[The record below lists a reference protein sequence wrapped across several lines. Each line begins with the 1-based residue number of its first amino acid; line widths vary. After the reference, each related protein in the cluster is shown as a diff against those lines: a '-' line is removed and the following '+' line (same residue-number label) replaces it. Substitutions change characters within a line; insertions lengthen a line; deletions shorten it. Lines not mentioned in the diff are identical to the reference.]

1 MESTFR
7 LQAQELFLS
16 TLLEVIIMPSID
28 TDTRLIM
35 TVLFVGAV
43 SGVNVYFFSQ
53 YGTSFIAAYG
63 AYPVAMIFGVL
74 TVGGI
79 VILKALFDLAINDYI
94 EDFLLQR
101 QIDSYWN
108 RKARDE
114 ENRKRVRESFRGF
127 QQQFGAT
134 AYGDSNLPMM
144 PQSNEVQTVSPTF
157 LTGFNE

>member
-1 MESTFR
+1 
-7 LQAQELFLS
+7 
-16 TLLEVIIMPSID
+16 MPSID

-43 SGVNVYFFSQ
+43 SGVNVYFFSE
-53 YGTSFIAAYG
+53 YGATFVSAYG
-63 AYPVAMIFGVL
+63 PYPVAMIFGVL

-79 VILKALFDLAINDYI
+79 VILKALFDLMINDYI

-101 QIDSYWN
+101 QINAYWN

-127 QQQFGAT
+127 QQQFGTT
-134 AYGDSNLPMM
+134 AYGDQNLPVMQ
-144 PQSNEVQTVSPTF
+144 PTAQEVQTVSPTF

>member
-1 MESTFR
+1 
-7 LQAQELFLS
+7 
-16 TLLEVIIMPSID
+16 MPSID

-43 SGVNVYFFSQ
+43 SGINVYFFSQ
-53 YGTSFIAAYG
+53 YGTTFVNAYG
-63 AYPVAMIFGVL
+63 PYPVAVIFGVL

-79 VILKALFDLAINDYI
+79 MILKALFDLILNDYI

-101 QIDSYWN
+101 QINSYWN

-114 ENRKRVRESFRGF
+114 DNRKRVRESMRNF
-127 QQQFGAT
+127 QQQFGLPSGSGV
-134 AYGDSNLPMM
+134 YGDNVMPNLPMQ
-144 PQSNEVQTVSPTF
+144 PQETQTVSPTF

>member
-1 MESTFR
+1 
-7 LQAQELFLS
+7 
-16 TLLEVIIMPSID
+16 MPSID

-43 SGVNVYFFSQ
+43 SGINVYFFSQ
-53 YGTSFIAAYG
+53 YGTTFVNAYG
-63 AYPVAMIFGVL
+63 PYPVAVIFGVL

-79 VILKALFDLAINDYI
+79 MILKALFDLILNDYI

-101 QIDSYWN
+101 QINSYWN

-114 ENRKRVRESFRGF
+114 DNRKRVRESMRNF
-127 QQQFGAT
+127 QQQFGLPSGSGV
-134 AYGDSNLPMM
+134 YGDNVMPILPMES
-144 PQSNEVQTVSPTF
+144 QESQTVSPTF

>member
-1 MESTFR
+1 
-7 LQAQELFLS
+7 
-16 TLLEVIIMPSID
+16 MPSID

-43 SGVNVYFFSQ
+43 SGINVYFFSQ
-53 YGTSFIAAYG
+53 YGTTFVNAYG
-63 AYPVAMIFGVL
+63 PYPVAVIFGVL

-79 VILKALFDLAINDYI
+79 MILKALFDLILNDYI

-101 QIDSYWN
+101 QINSYWN

-114 ENRKRVRESFRGF
+114 DNRKRVRESMRNF
-127 QQQFGAT
+127 QQQFGFPSGSGV
-134 AYGDSNLPMM
+134 YGDNVMPNLPM
-144 PQSNEVQTVSPTF
+144 QTQETQTVSPTF

>member
-1 MESTFR
+1 
-7 LQAQELFLS
+7 
-16 TLLEVIIMPSID
+16 MPSID

-53 YGTSFIAAYG
+53 YGSTFVSAYG
-63 AYPVAMIFGVL
+63 PYPVAMIFGVL

-79 VILKALFDLAINDYI
+79 VILKALFDLMINDYI

-101 QIDSYWN
+101 QINSYWN

-127 QQQFGAT
+127 QQQFGT
-134 AYGDSNLPMM
+134 TPTVYGDQNLPVM
-144 PQSNEVQTVSPTF
+144 PQPSQEVQTVSPTF

>member
-1 MESTFR
+1 
-7 LQAQELFLS
+7 
-16 TLLEVIIMPSID
+16 MPSID

-53 YGTSFIAAYG
+53 YGSTFVSAYG
-63 AYPVAMIFGVL
+63 PYPVAMIFGVL

-79 VILKALFDLAINDYI
+79 VILKALFDLMINDYI

-101 QIDSYWN
+101 QINSYWN

-114 ENRKRVRESFRGF
+114 DNRKRVRESMRNF
-127 QQQFGAT
+127 QQQFGLPSGSGV
-134 AYGDSNLPMM
+134 YGDNVMPNLPM
-144 PQSNEVQTVSPTF
+144 QTQETQTVSPTF

>member
-1 MESTFR
+1 
-7 LQAQELFLS
+7 
-16 TLLEVIIMPSID
+16 MPSID

-53 YGTSFIAAYG
+53 YGATFVGAYG
-63 AYPVAMIFGVL
+63 PYPVAMIFGVL

-79 VILKALFDLAINDYI
+79 VILKALFDLFVNDYI

-101 QIDSYWN
+101 QINGYWN

-114 ENRKRVRESFRGF
+114 ENRKRVRESFIGF
-127 QQQFGAT
+127 QQQFGT
-134 AYGDSNLPMM
+134 TGQMVYGDNTM
-144 PQSNEVQTVSPTF
+144 PIMQNVAPQQEVQTVSPTF

>member
-1 MESTFR
+1 
-7 LQAQELFLS
+7 
-16 TLLEVIIMPSID
+16 MPSID

-43 SGVNVYFFSQ
+43 SGINVYFFSQ
-53 YGTSFIAAYG
+53 YGTTFVNAYG
-63 AYPVAMIFGVL
+63 PYPVAIIFGVL

-79 VILKALFDLAINDYI
+79 MILKALFDLILNDYI

-101 QIDSYWN
+101 QINSYWN

-114 ENRKRVRESFRGF
+114 DNRKRVRESMRNFK
-127 QQQFGAT
+127 QQFGIPLGGST
-134 AYGDSNLPMM
+134 VYVDSVMPNLPQNSE
-144 PQSNEVQTVSPTF
+144 PQTVSPTF

>member
-1 MESTFR
+1 
-7 LQAQELFLS
+7 
-16 TLLEVIIMPSID
+16 MPSID

-43 SGVNVYFFSQ
+43 SGINVYFFSQ
-53 YGTSFIAAYG
+53 YGTTFVNAYG
-63 AYPVAMIFGVL
+63 PYPVAVIFGVL

-79 VILKALFDLAINDYI
+79 MILKALFDLILNDYI

-101 QIDSYWN
+101 QINSYWN

-114 ENRKRVRESFRGF
+114 DNRKRVRESMRNF
-127 QQQFGAT
+127 QQQFGIT
-134 AYGDSNLPMM
+134 QGQSFYGDNVMPNLPT
-144 PQSNEVQTVSPTF
+144 QETQTVSPTF

>member
-1 MESTFR
+1 
-7 LQAQELFLS
+7 
-16 TLLEVIIMPSID
+16 MPSID

-43 SGVNVYFFSQ
+43 SGINVYFFSQ
-53 YGTSFIAAYG
+53 YGTTFVNAYG
-63 AYPVAMIFGVL
+63 PYPVAVIFGVL

-79 VILKALFDLAINDYI
+79 MILKALFDLILNDYI

-101 QIDSYWN
+101 QINSYWN

-114 ENRKRVRESFRGF
+114 DNRKRVRESMRNF
-127 QQQFGAT
+127 QQQFGLPSGSGV
-134 AYGDSNLPMM
+134 YGDNVMPNLPM
-144 PQSNEVQTVSPTF
+144 QTQETQTVSPTF

>member
-1 MESTFR
+1 
-7 LQAQELFLS
+7 
-16 TLLEVIIMPSID
+16 MPSID

-43 SGVNVYFFSQ
+43 SGINVYFFSQ
-53 YGTSFIAAYG
+53 YGTTFVNAYG
-63 AYPVAMIFGVL
+63 PYPVAIIFGVL

-79 VILKALFDLAINDYI
+79 MILKALFDLILNDYI

-101 QIDSYWN
+101 QINSYWN

-114 ENRKRVRESFRGF
+114 DNRKRVRESMRNF
-127 QQQFGAT
+127 QQQFGIPLGGST
-134 AYGDSNLPMM
+134 VYGDSVMPNLPQNSE
-144 PQSNEVQTVSPTF
+144 PTTVSPTF

>member
-1 MESTFR
+1 
-7 LQAQELFLS
+7 
-16 TLLEVIIMPSID
+16 MPSID

-43 SGVNVYFFSQ
+43 SGINVYFFSQ
-53 YGTSFIAAYG
+53 YGTTFVNAYG
-63 AYPVAMIFGVL
+63 PYPVAVIFGVL

-79 VILKALFDLAINDYI
+79 MILKALFDLILNDYI

-101 QIDSYWN
+101 QINSYWN

-114 ENRKRVRESFRGF
+114 DNRKRVRESMRNF
-127 QQQFGAT
+127 QQQFGISQGQSF
-134 AYGDSNLPMM
+134 YGDNVLPNLPQNSE
-144 PQSNEVQTVSPTF
+144 PQTVSPTF

>member
-1 MESTFR
+1 
-7 LQAQELFLS
+7 
-16 TLLEVIIMPSID
+16 MPSID

-43 SGVNVYFFSQ
+43 SGINVYFFSQ
-53 YGTSFIAAYG
+53 YGTTFVNAYG
-63 AYPVAMIFGVL
+63 PYPVAVIFGVL

-79 VILKALFDLAINDYI
+79 MILKALFDLILNDYI

-101 QIDSYWN
+101 QINSYWN

-114 ENRKRVRESFRGF
+114 DNRKRVRESMRNF
-127 QQQFGAT
+127 QQQFGNALGGSSV
-134 AYGDSNLPMM
+134 YGDNVLPNLPQTSE
-144 PQSNEVQTVSPTF
+144 PQTVSPTF